1 MKLFYLLLFVF
12 FATALL
18 YSSGPD
24 STLASPD
31 SLPGAERMKSFY
43 IGFSHYTGQQELITL
58 AISDVD
64 TSLEMPSFSYTM
76 NSINSVQNG
85 QGYYNPQEQWI
96 ELENR
101 DKAVVSFS
109 DSGKIILE
117 SMSKD
122 SVNYWKMEER

>member
-1 MKLFYLLLFVF
+1 MKLVYPLIFVF

-24 STLASPD
+24 STLASSD

-43 IGFSHYTGQQELITL
+43 IGFSHYTGEQELITL
-58 AISDVD
+58 EITDVD
-64 TSLEMPSFSYTM
+64 ASLEMPSFNYTM
-76 NSINSVQNG
+76 NSINSVQKG
-85 QGYYNPQEQWI
+85 QGFYNQVEQWI

-101 DKAVVSFS
+101 DKAAVSLS

-117 SMSKD
+117 SVSRD
-122 SVNYWKMEER
+122 SANYWKLEEK